1 MINLKFTD
9 GEMSVGLTN
18 KSIGNKNNREEVWTE
33 NVEFKSPI
41 TSAYTPSMTSNPLS
55 ASSHIR
61 LPTL

>member
-9 GEMSVGLTN
+9 DEMSVGLTN
-18 KSIGNKNNREEVWTE
+18 KSVGNKNNREEVWTE

-41 TSAYTPSMTSNPLS
+41 TSAYTPSMTSHPLS